1 MITFELIRWKNLLS
15 TGNAWTEIELNANK
29 TNLIVGA
36 NGHGKST
43 ILDALTFVLFGKP
56 FRKINKPMLVN
67 SVNGKDC
74 LVEIIFKAYG
84 KDYKIVRGIKPNIFE
99 IWVDGTLLNQD
110 SASRDYQE
118 YLEKFILKMNMKSFC
133 QIVILGSASFTPF
146 MQLTPADRRT
156 IIEDLLDIQIFS
168 VMNLLVKQR
177 AQENKE
183 KLENT
188 RVVLRSTSEKK
199 DYIEKTLVSLRQ
211 TNDDRLAELEKQYQD
226 LAQQKKDIISD
237 VEKIIAEKKQLQD
250 EVNDLSEI
258 KKQFHDTVKLYTQF
272 DTEAKRLDAEK
283 EMLKTTDNCPTCKQT
298 IEKSFK
304 SQRVLD
310 LGNTISD
317 LVVQATVTEG
327 QSNILLAEISNKENQ
342 VKRIQAISA
351 EISAKKQTMMHLV
364 STMNDIE
371 DSIDKIKNADKLVQ
385 NSEEDLLKTVGEIER
400 IEGVIKFQMT
410 ERVMIDTASA
420 LLKDGGIKTKI
431 IKQYIP
437 IINKL
442 VNKYLDRMGFFVNFN
457 IDENFNEVIKSRY
470 RDEFAYANFSEGE
483 KTRIDLALMFTWRS
497 IAKMK
502 NSVNTNLLILDEILD
517 GSLDANGTDEFL
529 KIIKTL
535 TDDTNTYIIS
545 HKTDTIADK
554 FDKTYRFEKIRNFS
568 RLMT

>member
-15 TGNAWTEIELNANK
+15 TGNAWTEIELNSSK

-43 ILDALTFVLFGKP
+43 ILDAITFVLFGKP

-67 SVNGKDC
+67 SVNSKDC
-74 LVEIIFKAYG
+74 KVEVAFKAYG

-99 IWVDGTLLNQD
+99 IWVDGSLLNQD

-146 MQLTPADRRT
+146 MQLSPADRRT

-168 VMNLLVKQR
+168 VMSLLVKQR
-177 AQENKE
+177 WQENKE
-183 KLENT
+183 S
-188 RVVLRSTSEKK
+188 VEKNRMILK
-199 DYIEKTLVSLRQ
+199 SAQDKKEYIEKTLANLRQ
-211 TNDDRLAELEKQYQD
+211 NNDDRLLELEKQ
-226 LAQQKKDIISD
+226 LADFTQQKKDLLT
-237 VEKIIAEKKQLQD
+237 K
-250 EVNDLSEI
+250 
-258 KKQFHDTVKLYTQF
+258 VKGL
-272 DTEAKRLDAEK
+272 LDEK
-283 EMLKTTDNCPTCKQT
+283 EDLMTDVVTLTDVRNDYSNSIVSITTQETNVRRCNKEIEFLIEHDECPTCKQHIDEYFRERRKT
-298 IEKSFK
+298 QLHADAAEAQKYADLLKNHMDDLLTKINNLEDKS
-304 SQRVLD
+304 
-310 LGNTISD
+310 
-317 LVVQATVTEG
+317 
-327 QSNILLAEISNKENQ
+327 
-342 VKRIQAISA
+342 KRSHSISA
-351 EISAKKQTMMHLV
+351 EIKSSKQTMMHIV
-364 STMNDIE
+364 SVMNDIE
-371 DSIDKIKNADKLVQ
+371 DNMDKIRNADKMVMD
-385 NSEEDLLKTVGEIER
+385 SEHDLNRAEQEIHRMEGSLKYRLSERTMIE
-400 IEGVIKFQMT
+400 
-410 ERVMIDTASA
+410 TAMS

-431 IKQYIP
+431 IKQYVP

-529 KIIKTL
+529 KIIQTL
-535 TDDTNTYIIS
+535 TDDTNTFIIS
-545 HKTDTIADK
+545 HKTDAIADK
-554 FDKTYRFEKIRNFS
+554 FDKTYRFEKSRNFS
-568 RLMT
+568 RLV

>member
-15 TGNAWTEIELNANK
+15 TGNAWTEIELNSSK

-67 SVNGKDC
+67 SVNSKDC
-74 LVEIIFKAYG
+74 KVEVVFKAYG

-99 IWVDGTLLNQD
+99 IWVDGSLLNQD

-146 MQLTPADRRT
+146 MQLSPADRRT

-168 VMNLLVKQR
+168 VMSLLVKQR
-177 AQENKE
+177 WQENKE
-183 KLENT
+183 S
-188 RVVLRSTSEKK
+188 VEKNRMLLK
-199 DYIEKTLVSLRQ
+199 SAQDKKEYIEKTLANLKQ
-211 TNDDRLAELEKQYQD
+211 NNDDRLLELEKQ
-226 LAQQKKDIISD
+226 LADFTQQKKDLLT
-237 VEKIIAEKKQLQD
+237 K
-250 EVNDLSEI
+250 
-258 KKQFHDTVKLYTQF
+258 VKGL
-272 DTEAKRLDAEK
+272 LDEK
-283 EMLKTTDNCPTCKQT
+283 EDLMTDVVTLTDVRNDYSNSIVSLTTQETSIQRCDKEIEFLTEHDECPTCKQHIDEHFRARRKT
-298 IEKSFK
+298 KLHADAAEAQKYA
-304 SQRVLD
+304 D
-310 LGNTISD
+310 LLKNHMD
-317 LVVQATVTEG
+317 D
-327 QSNILLAEISNKENQ
+327 LLAKINNLEDKS
-342 VKRIQAISA
+342 KRSHSISA
-351 EISAKKQTMMHLV
+351 EIKSSKQTMMHIV
-364 STMNDIE
+364 SVMNDIE
-371 DSIDKIKNADKLVQ
+371 DNMDKIRNADKMVMD
-385 NSEEDLLKTVGEIER
+385 SEHDLNRAEQEIHRMEGSLKYRLSERTMIE
-400 IEGVIKFQMT
+400 
-410 ERVMIDTASA
+410 TAMS

-431 IKQYIP
+431 IKQYVP

-529 KIIKTL
+529 KIIQTL
-535 TDDTNTYIIS
+535 TDDTNTFIIS

-554 FDKTYRFEKIRNFS
+554 FDKTYRFVKIKNFS
-568 RLMT
+568 RIE

>member
-1 MITFELIRWKNLLS
+1 MITFETIRWRNLLS
-15 TGNAWTEIELNANK
+15 TGNQWTEIELNANK

-74 LVEIIFKAYG
+74 RVEIIFKAYG
-84 KDYKIVRGIKPNIFE
+84 KDYKIIRGIKPNIFE
-99 IWVDGTLLNQD
+99 IWVDGSLLNQD
-110 SASRDYQE
+110 SASKDYQE

-168 VMNLLVKQR
+168 IMSLLVKQR
-177 AQENKE
+177 WQDNKE
-183 KLENT
+183 RLEQ
-188 RVVLRSTSEKK
+188 LRIMLKSAEDKKSYVERTLGNLKQNSE
-199 DYIEKTLVSLRQ
+199 
-211 TNDDRLAELEKQYQD
+211 DRLTELERQHSD
-226 LAQQKKDIISD
+226 LAQQKKDLLD
-237 VEKIIAEKKQLQD
+237 KVKTLAEEKEKLVEEVADMSTLRQTYELAIKQVASWD
-250 EVNDLSEI
+250 S
-258 KKQFHDTVKLYTQF
+258 
-272 DTEAKRLDAEK
+272 EAKRNQQEREFLR
-283 EMLKTTDNCPTCKQT
+283 TSDNCPTCKQT
-298 IEKSFK
+298 IDKYFREERISHLLNESTATLVAAQKMENESNEILSQINEKEKK
-304 SQRVLD
+304 SQ
-310 LGNTISD
+310 
-317 LVVQATVTEG
+317 
-327 QSNILLAEISNKENQ
+327 
-342 VKRIQAISA
+342 RIQAINA
-351 EISAKKQTMMHLV
+351 EIKADKQTMMHFV
-364 STMNDIE
+364 STMNDLE
-371 DSIDKIKNADKLVQ
+371 DQIDKIKNADKMVQ
-385 NSEEDLLKTVGEIER
+385 DSETELQSAITDITTLTN
-400 IEGVIKFQMT
+400 GVQHRMS
-410 ERVMIDTASA
+410 ERVLIDTAMS

-431 IKQYIP
+431 IKQYVP

-470 RDEFAYANFSEGE
+470 RDEFSYANFSEGE

-529 KIIKTL
+529 KIIQTL
-535 TDDTNTYIIS
+535 TDDTNTFIIS

-554 FDKTYRFEKIRNFS
+554 FDKTYRFEKHRNFS
-568 RLMT
+568 RLA

>member
-1 MITFELIRWKNLLS
+1 MITFETIRWRNLLS

-29 TNLIVGA
+29 TNLIIGQ

-56 FRKINKPMLVN
+56 FRKINKPSLTN

-74 LVEIIFKAYG
+74 RVEIEFGAYG
-84 KDYKIVRGIKPNIFE
+84 KKYKIFRGIKPNIFE
-99 IWVDGTLLNQD
+99 IYVDSMLLNQD

-168 VMNLLVKQR
+168 IMNLLVKQR
-177 AQENKE
+177 FQENKE
-183 KLENT
+183 NLDLNRLSLKSNE
-188 RVVLRSTSEKK
+188 EKK
-199 DYIEKTLVSLRQ
+199 DYVDRTLKNLKQNS
-211 TNDDRLAELEKQYQD
+211 DDRLDELNSQYNDFASQKTDLLNKVKKLADEKDALAIEIAD
-226 LAQQKKDIISD
+226 LNMFRKSYED
-237 VEKIIAEKKQLQD
+237 
-250 EVNDLSEI
+250 EI
-258 KKQFHDTVKLYTQF
+258 KRIAQWDSEY
-272 DTEAKRLDAEK
+272 KRVSK
-283 EMLKTTDNCPTCKQT
+283 EIKFFETSDNCPTCRQDIDKYFKENRVKELSLT
-298 IEKSFK
+298 VKNTEDLARGLESSNDETLRIINDKEKK
-304 SQRVLD
+304 AQR
-310 LGNTISD
+310 I
-317 LVVQATVTEG
+317 
-327 QSNILLAEISNKENQ
+327 QSIIAEIK
-342 VKRIQAISA
+342 AD
-351 EISAKKQTMMHLV
+351 KQTMMHIV
-364 STMNDIE
+364 STMNNIE
-371 DSIDKIKNADKLVQ
+371 DNIDKIKNADILVQ
-385 NSEEDLLKTVGEIER
+385 DSEEELAKTIKEIER
-400 IEGVIKFQMT
+400 MAGSVQHRLNEK
-410 ERVMIDTASA
+410 VMIDTAAA
-420 LLKDGGIKTKI
+420 LLRDGGIKTKI
-431 IKQYIP
+431 IKQYVP

-470 RDEFAYANFSEGE
+470 RDEFSYANFSEGE
-483 KTRIDLALMFTWRS
+483 KTRIDLALLFTWRS

-529 KIIKTL
+529 KIIQTL

-545 HKTDTIADK
+545 HKTDAIADK

-568 RLMT
+568 RLV